1 MQEHLAYSSQAKA
14 FEILLWKSF
23 GITVERNSWSELP
36 PVDAGLATAVANG
49 GRNNVFRCGAR
60 SAGDFRNIAAVHH
73 QLTERECELA

>member
-49 GRNNVFRCGAR
+49 GRNNDFRCGAR